1 MISPRSVIVALAVK
15 FDTVIV
21 RFGGEIGIKSEWT
34 RKSYEN
40 LILKNIKK
48 SLAFYNVDFKEFLRY
63 PGRIYIKTESPIK
76 ASEKLVKVFGIS
88 SVSPAIETT
97 SNIEDIEQK
106 SLELA
111 KEKLSENAK
120 FAVRCRRVGI
130 HTYTSM
136 DVCRKIEQ
144 AILDELAD
152 RELKVDLENPDVEIQ
167 IEVREDKAYIYV
179 ETLSGPGG
187 FPLGVQPKLVCL
199 LSGGID
205 SPVACWLV
213 MKRGAPIIPI
223 YFDNYPFTDETT
235 LKRAVKVAEKL
246 AEWTIGHSMKLYII
260 PHGPNLIEIREKC
273 PERLTCLLCKR
284 MMYRVAEEIAR
295 KEKAEGIVTGESI
308 GEQASQTLWNL
319 KVLDEAARQ
328 YPVYRPLIGSD
339 KVETE
344 RIAKKIG
351 TYEISI
357 QKVKGCEAVPRKP
370 ATKAS
375 LKNVIEAEKALDIES
390 MVRSSIRNAKIL
402 DVSRK
407 RVLE

>member
-1 MISPRSVIVALAVK
+1 LPVK

-48 SLAFYNVDFKEFLRY
+48 ALTFHNINLEEFSRRS
-63 PGRIYIKTESPIK
+63 GRIYIKTKAPIEI
-76 ASEKLVKVFGIS
+76 SEKLVKVFGIS

-97 SNIEDIEQK
+97 SNLEDIEEK

-111 KEKLSENAK
+111 KEKLGENAK
-120 FAVRCRRVGI
+120 FAVRCRRIGS
-130 HTYTSM
+130 HPYTSM
-136 DVCRKIEQ
+136 DVCRRVGQI
-144 AILDELAD
+144 ILDELAT
-152 RELKVDLENPDVEIQ
+152 RKLKVDLENPDVEIQ
-167 IEVREDKAYIYV
+167 IEIREDKAYVYSEV
-179 ETLSGPGG
+179 LHGPGG
-187 FPLGVQPKLVCL
+187 FPLGSQPKLVCL

-213 MKRGAPIIPI
+213 MKRGAPITPI

-246 AEWTIGHSMKLYII
+246 AEWAIGYPMKLYIV

-273 PERLTCLLCKR
+273 PERLTCILCKR
-284 MMYRVAEEIAR
+284 MMYRMAEEIAR

-319 KVLDEAARQ
+319 KVLDEAAKQ
-328 YPVYRPLIGSD
+328 YPVYRPLIGFD

-357 QKVKGCEAVPRKP
+357 QKAKGCEAVPKRP
-370 ATKAS
+370 ATRAS
-375 LKNVIEAEKALDIES
+375 LKNVIKAEKALDIES
-390 MVRSSIRNAKIL
+390 MVRSSIKNAKIL
-402 DVSRK
+402 DVSRRK
-407 RVLE
+407 VLE

>member
-1 MISPRSVIVALAVK
+1 MAVK

-21 RFGGEIGIKSEWT
+21 RLGGEIGIKSEWT
-34 RKSYEN
+34 RKSYES

-48 SLAFYNVDFKEFLRY
+48 ALTFHNIDFKEFLHY
-63 PGRIYIKTESPIK
+63 PGRIYIKTEMPIK

-97 SNIEDIEQK
+97 SNLEDIEQK

-111 KEKLSENAK
+111 KEKLNENAK
-120 FAVRCRRVGI
+120 FAVRCRRVGA

-136 DVCRKIEQ
+136 DVCRKVGQ
-144 AILDELAD
+144 ILLDKLAE
-152 RELKVDLENPDVEIQ
+152 RKLKVDLENPDVEIQ
-167 IEVREDKAYIYV
+167 IEVREDKAYIYS
-179 ETLSGPGG
+179 EALIGPGG
-187 FPLGVQPKLVCL
+187 FPLGAQPKLVCL

-213 MKRGAPIIPI
+213 MKRGAPITPI

-235 LKRAVKVAEKL
+235 LKRAMKVAEKL
-246 AEWTIGHSMKLYII
+246 AEWAIGHSMKLYIV
-260 PHGPNLIEIREKC
+260 PHGSNLIEIKEKC
-273 PERLTCLLCKR
+273 PERLTCILCKR
-284 MMYRVAEEIAR
+284 MMYRIAQEIAH

-319 KVLDEAARQ
+319 KVLNEAARQ
-328 YPVYRPLIGSD
+328 YPVYRPLIGFD

-344 RIAKKIG
+344 KIAKRIG

-357 QKVKGCEAVPRKP
+357 QKAKGCEAVPKKP

-375 LKNVIEAEKALDIES
+375 LKMVLEAEKALDIET
-390 MVRSSIRNAKIL
+390 MVRRSVRNAKIL
-402 DVSRK
+402 DVAKK
-407 RVLE
+407 RT

>member
-1 MISPRSVIVALAVK
+1 MPVK

-48 SLAFYNVDFKEFLRY
+48 ALTFHNINLEEFSRRS
-63 PGRIYIKTESPIK
+63 GRIYIKTKAPIEI
-76 ASEKLVKVFGIS
+76 SEKLVKVFGIS

-97 SNIEDIEQK
+97 SNLEDIEEK

-111 KEKLSENAK
+111 KEKLGENAK
-120 FAVRCRRVGI
+120 FAVRCRRIGS
-130 HTYTSM
+130 HPYTSM
-136 DVCRKIEQ
+136 DVCRRVGQI
-144 AILDELAD
+144 ILDELAT
-152 RELKVDLENPDVEIQ
+152 RKLKVDLENPDVEIQ
-167 IEVREDKAYIYV
+167 IEIREDKAYVYSEV
-179 ETLSGPGG
+179 LYGPGG
-187 FPLGVQPKLVCL
+187 FPLGSQPKLVCL

-213 MKRGAPIIPI
+213 MKRGAPITPI

-246 AEWTIGHSMKLYII
+246 AEWAIGYPMKLYIV

-273 PERLTCLLCKR
+273 PERLTCILCKR
-284 MMYRVAEEIAR
+284 MMYRMAEEIAR

-319 KVLDEAARQ
+319 KVLDEAAKQ
-328 YPVYRPLIGSD
+328 YPVYRPLIGFD

-357 QKVKGCEAVPRKP
+357 QKAKGCEAVPKRP
-370 ATKAS
+370 ATRAS
-375 LKNVIEAEKALDIES
+375 LKNVIKAEKALDIES
-390 MVRSSIRNAKIL
+390 MVRSSIKNAKIL
-402 DVSRK
+402 DVSRRK
-407 RVLE
+407 VLE

>member
-1 MISPRSVIVALAVK
+1 LSVK

-48 SLAFYNVDFKEFLRY
+48 ALTFHNINLEEFSRY
-63 PGRIYIKTESPIK
+63 SGRIYIKTETPIEV
-76 ASEKLVKVFGIS
+76 SEKLVKVFGIS

-97 SNIEDIEQK
+97 SNLKDIEEK

-111 KEKLSENAK
+111 REKLGENAK
-120 FAVRCRRVGI
+120 FAIRCRRVGS
-130 HTYTSM
+130 HSYTSM
-136 DVCRKIEQ
+136 GVCRRVGQI
-144 AILDELAD
+144 ILDELGA
-152 RELKVDLENPDVEIQ
+152 RKLKVDLENPDVEIQ
-167 IEVREDKAYIYV
+167 IEIREDKAYVYSEV
-179 ETLSGPGG
+179 LHGPGG
-187 FPLGVQPKLVCL
+187 FPLGSQPKLVCL

-213 MKRGAPIIPI
+213 MKRGAPITPI

-246 AEWTIGHSMKLYII
+246 AEWAIGYPMKLYII

-284 MMYRVAEEIAR
+284 MMYRMAEEIAR
-295 KEKAEGIVTGESI
+295 KERAEGIVTGESI

-319 KVLDEAARQ
+319 KILDEAAKQ
-328 YPVYRPLIGSD
+328 YPVYRPLIGFD

-357 QKVKGCEAVPRKP
+357 QKAKGCEAAPKKP
-370 ATKAS
+370 ATRAS
-375 LKNVIEAEKALDIES
+375 LKNVIKAEKALDIES
-390 MVRSSIRNAKIL
+390 MVRSSIKNAKTL

-407 RVLE
+407 KALE

>member
-1 MISPRSVIVALAVK
+1 MPVK

-48 SLAFYNVDFKEFLRY
+48 ALTFHNINLEEFSRRS
-63 PGRIYIKTESPIK
+63 GRIYIKTKAPIEI
-76 ASEKLVKVFGIS
+76 SEKLVKVFGIS

-97 SNIEDIEQK
+97 SNLEDIEEK

-111 KEKLSENAK
+111 KEKLGENAK
-120 FAVRCRRVGI
+120 FAVRCRRIGS
-130 HTYTSM
+130 HPYTSM
-136 DVCRKIEQ
+136 DVCRRVGQI
-144 AILDELAD
+144 ILDELAT
-152 RELKVDLENPDVEIQ
+152 RKLKVDLENPDVEIQ
-167 IEVREDKAYIYV
+167 IEIREDKAYVYSEV
-179 ETLSGPGG
+179 LHGPGG
-187 FPLGVQPKLVCL
+187 FPLGSQPKLVCL

-246 AEWTIGHSMKLYII
+246 AEWAIGYPMKLYIV

-273 PERLTCLLCKR
+273 PERLTCILCKR
-284 MMYRVAEEIAR
+284 MMYRMAEEIAR

-319 KVLDEAARQ
+319 KVLDEAAKQ
-328 YPVYRPLIGSD
+328 YPVYRPLIGFD

-357 QKVKGCEAVPRKP
+357 QKAKGCEAVPKRP
-370 ATKAS
+370 ATRAS
-375 LKNVIEAEKALDIES
+375 LKNVIKAEKALDIES
-390 MVRSSIRNAKIL
+390 MVRSSIKNAKIL
-402 DVSRK
+402 DVSRRK
-407 RVLE
+407 VLE

>member
-1 MISPRSVIVALAVK
+1 MPVK

-48 SLAFYNVDFKEFLRY
+48 ALTFHNINLEEFSRY
-63 PGRIYIKTESPIK
+63 SGRIYIKTKAPIEI
-76 ASEKLVKVFGIS
+76 SEKLVKVFGIS

-97 SNIEDIEQK
+97 SNLEDIEEK

-111 KEKLSENAK
+111 KEKLGENAK
-120 FAVRCRRVGI
+120 FAVRCRRIGS
-130 HTYTSM
+130 HPYTSM
-136 DVCRKIEQ
+136 DVCRRVGQI
-144 AILDELAD
+144 ILDELAT
-152 RELKVDLENPDVEIQ
+152 RKLKVDLENPDVEIQ
-167 IEVREDKAYIYV
+167 IEIREDKAYVYSEV
-179 ETLSGPGG
+179 LHGPGG
-187 FPLGVQPKLVCL
+187 FPLGSQPKLVCL

-213 MKRGAPIIPI
+213 MKRGAPITPI

-246 AEWTIGHSMKLYII
+246 AEWAIGYPMKLYVV

-295 KEKAEGIVTGESI
+295 KERAEGIVTGESI

-319 KVLDEAARQ
+319 KVLDEAAKQ
-328 YPVYRPLIGSD
+328 YPVYRPLIGFD

-357 QKVKGCEAVPRKP
+357 QKAKGCEAVPRRP

-390 MVRSSIRNAKIL
+390 MVRSSIKNAKIL
-402 DVSRK
+402 DVSRRK
-407 RVLE
+407 VLE

>member
-1 MISPRSVIVALAVK
+1 MPVK

-48 SLAFYNVDFKEFLRY
+48 ALTFHNINLEEFLRRS
-63 PGRIYIKTESPIK
+63 GRIYIKTKAPIEI
-76 ASEKLVKVFGIS
+76 SEKLVKVFGIS

-97 SNIEDIEQK
+97 SNLEDIEEK

-111 KEKLSENAK
+111 REKLGENAK
-120 FAVRCRRVGI
+120 FAVRCRRIGS
-130 HTYTSM
+130 HPYTSM
-136 DVCRKIEQ
+136 DVCRRVGQI
-144 AILDELAD
+144 ILDELAT
-152 RELKVDLENPDVEIQ
+152 RKLKVDLENPDVEIQ
-167 IEVREDKAYIYV
+167 IEIREDKAYVYSEV
-179 ETLSGPGG
+179 LHGPGG
-187 FPLGVQPKLVCL
+187 FPLGSQPKLVCL

-213 MKRGAPIIPI
+213 MKRGAPITPI

-246 AEWTIGHSMKLYII
+246 AEWAIGYPMKLYIV

-273 PERLTCLLCKR
+273 PERLTCILCKR

-319 KVLDEAARQ
+319 KVLDEAAKQ
-328 YPVYRPLIGSD
+328 YPVYRPLIGFD

-357 QKVKGCEAVPRKP
+357 QKAKGCEAVPKRP

-390 MVRSSIRNAKIL
+390 MVRSSIKNAKIL
-402 DVSRK
+402 DVSRRK
-407 RVLE
+407 VLE

>member
-1 MISPRSVIVALAVK
+1 MPVK

-48 SLAFYNVDFKEFLRY
+48 ALTFHNINLEEFSRY
-63 PGRIYIKTESPIK
+63 SGRIYIKTETPIEV
-76 ASEKLVKVFGIS
+76 SEKLVKVFGIS

-97 SNIEDIEQK
+97 SNLEDIEEK

-111 KEKLSENAK
+111 KEKLGENAK
-120 FAVRCRRVGI
+120 FAVRCRRIGS
-130 HTYTSM
+130 HPYTSM
-136 DVCRKIEQ
+136 DVCRRVGQI
-144 AILDELAD
+144 ILDELAT
-152 RELKVDLENPDVEIQ
+152 RKLKVDLENPDVEIQ
-167 IEVREDKAYIYV
+167 IEIREDKAYVYSEV
-179 ETLSGPGG
+179 LHGPGG
-187 FPLGVQPKLVCL
+187 FPLGSQPKLVCL

-213 MKRGAPIIPI
+213 MKRGAPITPI

-235 LKRAVKVAEKL
+235 LKRTVKVAEKL
-246 AEWTIGHSMKLYII
+246 AEWAIGYSMKLYIV

-273 PERLTCLLCKR
+273 PERLTCILCKR

-319 KVLDEAARQ
+319 KVLDEAAKQ
-328 YPVYRPLIGSD
+328 YPVYRPLIGFD

-357 QKVKGCEAVPRKP
+357 QKAKGCEAVPKRP
-370 ATKAS
+370 ATRAS
-375 LKNVIEAEKALDIES
+375 LKNVIKAEKALDIES
-390 MVRSSIRNAKIL
+390 MVRSSIKNAKIL
-402 DVSRK
+402 DVSRRK
-407 RVLE
+407 VL

>member
-1 MISPRSVIVALAVK
+1 LAVK

-34 RKSYEN
+34 RKSYES

-48 SLAFYNVDFKEFLRY
+48 ALIFHDIDFKEFLRY
-63 PGRIYIKTESPIK
+63 PGRIYIKTEMPIK

-97 SNIEDIEQK
+97 SNLEDIEQK

-111 KEKLSENAK
+111 KEKLDKNAK
-120 FAVRCRRVGI
+120 FAVRCRRVGA

-136 DVCRKIEQ
+136 DVCRKVGQIL
-144 AILDELAD
+144 LDELAE
-152 RELKVDLENPDVEIQ
+152 RKLKVDLENPDVEIQ
-167 IEVREDKAYIYV
+167 IEVREDKAYIYSEV
-179 ETLSGPGG
+179 LSGPGG
-187 FPLGVQPKLVCL
+187 FPLGAQPKLVCL

-213 MKRGAPIIPI
+213 MKRGAPITPI

-235 LKRAVKVAEKL
+235 LKRAVNVAEKL
-246 AEWTIGHSMKLYII
+246 AEWAIGHSMKLYIV
-260 PHGPNLIEIREKC
+260 PHGPNLIEIKEKC
-273 PERLTCLLCKR
+273 PERLTCILCKR
-284 MMYRVAEEIAR
+284 MMYRIAQEIAH

-319 KVLDEAARQ
+319 KVLNEAARQ
-328 YPVYRPLIGSD
+328 YPVYRPLVGFD

-344 RIAKKIG
+344 KIAKKIG

-357 QKVKGCEAVPRKP
+357 QKAKGCEAVPKKP

-375 LKNVIEAEKALDIES
+375 LKMVLEAEKALDIET
-390 MVRSSIRNAKIL
+390 MVKRSVRNAKIL
-402 DVSRK
+402 DVTKK
-407 RVLE
+407 RT

>member
-1 MISPRSVIVALAVK
+1 MPIK

-48 SLAFYNVDFKEFLRY
+48 ALTFHNINLEEFSRHS
-63 PGRIYIKTESPIK
+63 GRIYIKTEIPIEV
-76 ASEKLVKVFGIS
+76 SEKLVKVFGIS

-97 SNIEDIEQK
+97 SNLEDIEEK

-111 KEKLSENAK
+111 REKLGENAK
-120 FAVRCRRVGI
+120 FAVRCRRVGS
-130 HTYTSM
+130 HPYTSM
-136 DVCRKIEQ
+136 DVCRRVGQI
-144 AILDELAD
+144 ILDELAA
-152 RELKVDLENPDVEIQ
+152 RKLKVDLENPDVEIQ
-167 IEVREDKAYIYV
+167 IEIREDKAYVYSEV
-179 ETLSGPGG
+179 LHGPGG
-187 FPLGVQPKLVCL
+187 FPLGSQPKLVCL

-213 MKRGAPIIPI
+213 MKRGAPITPI

-246 AEWTIGHSMKLYII
+246 AEWAIGYSMKLYIV

-319 KVLDEAARQ
+319 KVLDEAAKQ
-328 YPVYRPLIGSD
+328 YPVYRPLIGFD

-357 QKVKGCEAVPRKP
+357 QKAKGCEAVPKRP

-375 LKNVIEAEKALDIES
+375 LKNVIKAEKALDIES
-390 MVRSSIRNAKIL
+390 MVRSSIKNAKIL
-402 DVSRK
+402 DVSRRK
-407 RVLE
+407 VLE

>member
-1 MISPRSVIVALAVK
+1 LPVK

-48 SLAFYNVDFKEFLRY
+48 ALTFHNINLEEFSRRS
-63 PGRIYIKTESPIK
+63 GRIYIKTKAPIEI
-76 ASEKLVKVFGIS
+76 SEKLVKVFGIS

-97 SNIEDIEQK
+97 SNLEDIEEK

-111 KEKLSENAK
+111 KEKLGENAK
-120 FAVRCRRVGI
+120 FAVRCRRIGS
-130 HTYTSM
+130 HPYTSM
-136 DVCRKIEQ
+136 DVCRRVGQI
-144 AILDELAD
+144 ILDELAT
-152 RELKVDLENPDVEIQ
+152 RKLKVDLENPDVEIQ
-167 IEVREDKAYIYV
+167 IEIREDKAYVYSEV
-179 ETLSGPGG
+179 LYGPGG
-187 FPLGVQPKLVCL
+187 FPLGSQPKLVCL

-213 MKRGAPIIPI
+213 MKRGAPITPI

-246 AEWTIGHSMKLYII
+246 AEWAIGYPMKLYIV

-273 PERLTCLLCKR
+273 PERLTCILCKR
-284 MMYRVAEEIAR
+284 MMYRMAEEIAR

-319 KVLDEAARQ
+319 KVLDEAAKQ
-328 YPVYRPLIGSD
+328 YPVYRPLIGFD

-357 QKVKGCEAVPRKP
+357 QKAKGCEAVPKRP
-370 ATKAS
+370 ATRAS
-375 LKNVIEAEKALDIES
+375 LKNVIKAEKALDIES
-390 MVRSSIRNAKIL
+390 MVRSSIKNAKIL
-402 DVSRK
+402 DVSRRK
-407 RVLE
+407 VLE

>member
-1 MISPRSVIVALAVK
+1 LPVK

-48 SLAFYNVDFKEFLRY
+48 ALTFHNINLEEFSRRS
-63 PGRIYIKTESPIK
+63 GRIYIKTKAPIEI
-76 ASEKLVKVFGIS
+76 SEKLVKVFGIS

-97 SNIEDIEQK
+97 SNLEDIEEK

-111 KEKLSENAK
+111 KEKLGENAK
-120 FAVRCRRVGI
+120 FAVRCRRIGS
-130 HTYTSM
+130 HPYTSM
-136 DVCRKIEQ
+136 DVCRRVGQI
-144 AILDELAD
+144 ILDELAT
-152 RELKVDLENPDVEIQ
+152 RKLKVDLENPDVEIQ
-167 IEVREDKAYIYV
+167 IEIREDKAYVYSEV
-179 ETLSGPGG
+179 LHGPGG
-187 FPLGVQPKLVCL
+187 FPLGSQPKLVCL

-213 MKRGAPIIPI
+213 MKRGAPITPI

-246 AEWTIGHSMKLYII
+246 AEWAIGYPMKLYIV

-273 PERLTCLLCKR
+273 PERLTCILCKR
-284 MMYRVAEEIAR
+284 MMYRMAEEIAR

-319 KVLDEAARQ
+319 KVLDEAAKQ
-328 YPVYRPLIGSD
+328 YPVYRPLIGFD

-357 QKVKGCEAVPRKP
+357 QKAKGCEAVPKRP
-370 ATKAS
+370 ATRAS
-375 LKNVIEAEKALDIES
+375 LKNVIKAEKALDIES
-390 MVRSSIRNAKIL
+390 MVRSSIKNAKIL
-402 DVSRK
+402 DVSRRK
-407 RVLE
+407 VL

>member
-1 MISPRSVIVALAVK
+1 MPVK

-48 SLAFYNVDFKEFLRY
+48 ALTFHNINLEEFSRRS
-63 PGRIYIKTESPIK
+63 GRIYIKTKAPIEI
-76 ASEKLVKVFGIS
+76 SEKLVKVFGIS

-97 SNIEDIEQK
+97 SNLEDIEEK

-111 KEKLSENAK
+111 KEKLGENAK
-120 FAVRCRRVGI
+120 FAVRCRRIGS
-130 HTYTSM
+130 HPYTSM
-136 DVCRKIEQ
+136 DVCRRVGQI
-144 AILDELAD
+144 ILDELAT
-152 RELKVDLENPDVEIQ
+152 RKLKVDLENPDVEIQ
-167 IEVREDKAYIYV
+167 IEIREDKAYVYSEV
-179 ETLSGPGG
+179 LYGPGG
-187 FPLGVQPKLVCL
+187 FPLGSQPKLVCL

-213 MKRGAPIIPI
+213 MKRGAPITPI

-246 AEWTIGHSMKLYII
+246 AEWAIGYPMKLYIV

-273 PERLTCLLCKR
+273 PERLTCILCKR
-284 MMYRVAEEIAR
+284 MMYRMAEEIAR

-319 KVLDEAARQ
+319 KVLDEAAKQ
-328 YPVYRPLIGSD
+328 YPVYRPLIGFD

-357 QKVKGCEAVPRKP
+357 QKAKGCEAVPKRP
-370 ATKAS
+370 ATRAS
-375 LKNVIEAEKALDIES
+375 LKNVIKAEKALDIES
-390 MVRSSIRNAKIL
+390 MVRSSIKNAKIL
-402 DVSRK
+402 DVSRRK
-407 RVLE
+407 VL

>member
-1 MISPRSVIVALAVK
+1 MPVK

-48 SLAFYNVDFKEFLRY
+48 ALTFHNINLEEFSRRS
-63 PGRIYIKTESPIK
+63 GRIYIKTKAPIEI
-76 ASEKLVKVFGIS
+76 SEKLVKVFGIS

-97 SNIEDIEQK
+97 SNLEDIEEK

-111 KEKLSENAK
+111 REKLGENAK
-120 FAVRCRRVGI
+120 FAVRCRRIGS
-130 HTYTSM
+130 HPYTSM
-136 DVCRKIEQ
+136 DVCRRVGQI
-144 AILDELAD
+144 ILDELAT
-152 RELKVDLENPDVEIQ
+152 RKLKVDLENPDVEIQ
-167 IEVREDKAYIYV
+167 IEIREDKAYVYSEV
-179 ETLSGPGG
+179 LYGPGG
-187 FPLGVQPKLVCL
+187 FPLGSQPKLVCL

-213 MKRGAPIIPI
+213 MKRGAPITPI

-246 AEWTIGHSMKLYII
+246 AEWAIGYPMKLYIV

-273 PERLTCLLCKR
+273 PERLTCILCKR

-319 KVLDEAARQ
+319 KVLDEAAKQ
-328 YPVYRPLIGSD
+328 YPVYRPLIGFD

-357 QKVKGCEAVPRKP
+357 QKAKGCEAVPKRP
-370 ATKAS
+370 ATRAS
-375 LKNVIEAEKALDIES
+375 LKNVIKAEKALDIES
-390 MVRSSIRNAKIL
+390 MVRSSIKNAKIL
-402 DVSRK
+402 DVSRRK
-407 RVLE
+407 VL

>member
-1 MISPRSVIVALAVK
+1 MPVK

-40 LILKNIKK
+40 LILKNVKK
-48 SLAFYNVDFKEFLRY
+48 ALTFHNINLEEFSRRS
-63 PGRIYIKTESPIK
+63 GRIYIKTKAPIEI
-76 ASEKLVKVFGIS
+76 SEKLVKVFGIS

-97 SNIEDIEQK
+97 SNLEDIEEK

-111 KEKLSENAK
+111 KEKLGENAK
-120 FAVRCRRVGI
+120 FAVRCRRIGS
-130 HTYTSM
+130 HPYTSM
-136 DVCRKIEQ
+136 DVCRRVGQI
-144 AILDELAD
+144 ILDELAT
-152 RELKVDLENPDVEIQ
+152 RKLKVDLENPDVEIQ
-167 IEVREDKAYIYV
+167 IEIREDKAYVYSEV
-179 ETLSGPGG
+179 LYGPGG
-187 FPLGVQPKLVCL
+187 FPLGSQPKLVCL

-213 MKRGAPIIPI
+213 MKRGAPITPI

-246 AEWTIGHSMKLYII
+246 AEWAIGYPMKLYIV

-273 PERLTCLLCKR
+273 PERLTCILCKR
-284 MMYRVAEEIAR
+284 MMYRMAEEIAR

-319 KVLDEAARQ
+319 KVLDEAAKQ
-328 YPVYRPLIGSD
+328 YPVYRPLIGFD

-357 QKVKGCEAVPRKP
+357 QKAKGCEAVPKRP
-370 ATKAS
+370 ATRAS
-375 LKNVIEAEKALDIES
+375 LKNVIKAEKALDIES
-390 MVRSSIRNAKIL
+390 MVRSSIKNAKIL
-402 DVSRK
+402 DVSRRK
-407 RVLE
+407 VLE

>member
-1 MISPRSVIVALAVK
+1 MAVK
-15 FDTVIV
+15 FNTVIV

-48 SLAFYNVDFKEFLRY
+48 SLTFHSVDFKELIRY

-97 SNIEDIEQK
+97 SNIKDIEQK

-136 DVCRKIEQ
+136 DVCRKVGQ
-144 AILDELAD
+144 AILDELAE
-152 RELKVDLENPDVEIQ
+152 RELKVDLENPNVEIQ
-167 IEVREDKAYIYV
+167 IEIREDKAYIYS
-179 ETLSGPGG
+179 EILNGPGG

-246 AEWTIGHSMKLYII
+246 AEWTIGYSMKLYIV
-260 PHGPNLIEIREKC
+260 PHGPNLIEIRKRC

-319 KVLDEAARQ
+319 KVLDEAVRQ
-328 YPVYRPLIGSD
+328 YPLYRPLIGFD

-344 RIAKKIG
+344 KIAKKIG

-357 QKVKGCEAVPRKP
+357 QKAKGCEAVPRKP

-375 LKNVIEAEKALDIES
+375 LKNVIEAEKTLDIES